1 MLFWWSG
8 AQQGRWGAWQR
19 TTYRRRTEEWHI
31 SCSRDQAE
39 CQMAATEQR
48 SESGMEGGGTSNKP
62 SLNWRVLDHLMW
74 MTAPLSVKCRSPRV
88 RCLDGSKTLS
98 EGDTR
103 LDLRK
108 KEVQQWIGT
117 RWPHELEGKYPA
129 AYAVSKVS
137 SVIGCFCRWPVPI
150 ILLRPFLQRDTGK
163 LVMASH
169 GKQWY
174 RCSNRMEI
182 KCWVT
187 QL

>member
-1 MLFWWSG
+1 
-8 AQQGRWGAWQR
+8 
-19 TTYRRRTEEWHI
+19 
-31 SCSRDQAE
+31 
-39 CQMAATEQR
+39 
-48 SESGMEGGGTSNKP
+48 MEGGGTSNKP

-74 MTAPLSVKCRSPRV
+74 MTGPLSVKCRSPRV

-98 EGDTR
+98 KGDTR

-117 RWPHELEGKYPA
+117 KWPHELEGKYPA
-129 AYAVSKVS
+129 AYAVRKVS

-174 RCSNRMEI
+174 RCSNISNGNQVLGDTIVRISVAGAGRSGTRKSVGSRRMGRGYA
-182 KCWVT
+182 
-187 QL
+187 